1 VLGPSIGGVSAGALG
16 SMLWAFAA
24 LTLGARVGV
33 THGARTALVAGL
45 GFAAGLVAASIG
57 GNLAVTERL
66 TPWKEMVATT
76 LRFFPRTVALSSLL
90 AWLGAVRPRLGMALC
105 VLTGFAVVGA
115 DALVRIARIRAALAL
130 ALASIALLVAIV
142 VRARRG
148 E

>member
-1 VLGPSIGGVSAGALG
+1 
-16 SMLWAFAA
+16 
-24 LTLGARVGV
+24 
-33 THGARTALVAGL
+33 
-45 GFAAGLVAASIG
+45 
-57 GNLAVTERL
+57 
-66 TPWKEMVATT
+66 
-76 LRFFPRTVALSSLL
+76 
-90 AWLGAVRPRLGMALC
+90 MALC